1 MMYRLFLI
9 AGLLALVFTACAP
22 AAAPAE
28 AAPMLTVTDGS
39 AQKTFTVDDLKALG
53 AQEVAAKDVTY
64 VGVKLSDLITAAGFD
79 PAALAAVKATAS
91 DGFSANYEPAQ
102 FTAADT
108 LVAYAVAGG
117 ALTAED
123 GTFRMVLPNE
133 GGKLNVRML
142 TTITVIK

>member
-1 MMYRLFLI
+1 MKRLFLLI
-9 AGLLALVFTACAP
+9 GVLTLVLSACASAP
-22 AAAPAE
+22 PAE
-28 AAPMLTVTDGS
+28 ANAPLLTVTDGS
-39 AQKTFTVDDLKALG
+39 AQKTFTVDELKALG

-91 DGFSANYEPAQ
+91 DGFSANYDPAL
-102 FTAADT
+102 FTASDT
-108 LVAYAVAGG
+108 LVAYAVSGG
-117 ALTAED
+117 DLTAED
-123 GTFRMVLPNE
+123 GAFRMVLPNE